1 MIESLIMLV
10 AQDVGDSDVETLM
23 EGSSRSTSF
32 VESEKG
38 FIAFDEQQWW
48 RRRREAAVMTLESW
62 LPRLAYAFTSCCS

>member
-48 RRRREAAVMTLESW
+48 RRRGKRQ
-62 LPRLAYAFTSCCS
+62 